1 MFAGGFDLDAVEA
14 VGGTGGI
21 EVPDVAGLLGSLVD
35 KSLVMAEPAGQTLRY
50 RLLETIRQ
58 YAAERLAEVGD
69 QAAAAKGHC
78 AYFLGV
84 AEAAAPL
91 LAGPEQG
98 QWLARLDA
106 DYANMRH
113 AAEYAARDPDGTAQS
128 LRFSV
133 ALHRYWLARSRERAA
148 LALLLPALE
157 RPGAGADPALFAAAL
172 ITVTAVS
179 VFVDLAPA
187 RQAGQQAVELAR
199 ELHDDRLLIFALSAL
214 SAAYSFLGET
224 GPGLLTGQE
233 AVERA
238 RQLGDDVLL
247 GESLMSYLL
256 SGLAGD
262 LIEPDEFGQLLA
274 EATACTE
281 RSGDQLIHYALHN
294 NAGVHALTAGDIPA
308 ARAHLE
314 QAAHA
319 ARATGMETAA
329 LTGNLGWV
337 RREEG
342 DLDGALSMFET
353 SLRISHRNGET
364 PGMGYAT
371 LGLAC
376 LAADL
381 GHWDRAAALHAIA
394 QGFLDRSGQPWQ
406 DPEARYRHD
415 SLTQLRAH
423 LSDERFDQSYRE
435 GMTLPADEA
444 LRSALGRTPR
454 PSSPVTR

>member
-21 EVPDVAGLLGSLVD
+21 EVLDVAGLLGSLVD

-58 YAAERLAEVGD
+58 YAAERLAEAGGQD
-69 QAAAAKGHC
+69 AAAKGHC

-84 AEAAAPL
+84 AEAAAPHL
-91 LAGPEQG
+91 TGPEQG

-106 DYANMRH
+106 DYANLRH
-113 AAEYAARDPDGTAQS
+113 AAEYAARDPDGTAQG

-133 ALHRYWLARSRERAA
+133 ALHRYWLARSREREA
-148 LALLLPALE
+148 LALLLSALE
-157 RPGAGADPALFAAAL
+157 RPGAHADPALFAAAL

-214 SAAYSFLGET
+214 SAAYCFLGET
-224 GPGLLTGQE
+224 DPGLLTGQE

-256 SGLAGD
+256 SGD
-262 LIEPDEFGQLLA
+262 PIEPDQFGQLLA

-319 ARATGMETAA
+319 AR
-329 LTGNLGWV
+329 
-337 RREEG
+337 
-342 DLDGALSMFET
+342 D
-353 SLRISHRNGET
+353 RNGN
-364 PGMGYAT
+364 
-371 LGLAC
+371 
-376 LAADL
+376 
-381 GHWDRAAALHAIA
+381 RR
-394 QGFLDRSGQPWQ
+394 LDRQPRLGA
-406 DPEARYRHD
+406 PRGRRPGR
-415 SLTQLRAH
+415 RAVRVRN
-423 LSDERFDQSYRE
+423 E
-435 GMTLPADEA
+435 PADKPPQ
-444 LRSALGRTPR
+444 RRTPR
-454 PSSPVTR
+454 HGLRHPRPGLPGRRPRRLGPGRLAPRHRAGLPRPDRTTVARSRSAVPARQPHPAARPPERRTV